1 MIVLIQMTD
10 LNKMSETNQTDPA
23 LATGES
29 LFTPQDEMIISDIE
43 TLRVLTDP
51 LRLHILELLAEPH
64 TVKEIAPKLAIG
76 KTKLYYHIN
85 LLEKRGI
92 IRVVSTRLVSGIVEK
107 RYQVAALRFRPVKE
121 LFQGTDEGPELG
133 LTLFDTIWD
142 ATRAQ
147 FTRSLQQGQIAGA
160 AEAKGNKLM
169 LSHTVVALTEEQ
181 AEAFSV
187 RFEALMEELKQYETK
202 APSAQTRPYA
212 LTIAFF
218 PKAEEERSTE

>member
-1 MIVLIQMTD
+1 MFV
-10 LNKMSETNQTDPA
+10 LNKMSEINQTDPA
-23 LATGES
+23 LETSEP
-29 LFTPQDEMIISDIE
+29 LFKPQDEMIISDIE

-107 RYQVAALRFRPVKE
+107 RYQVTALRFRPVKE
-121 LFQGTDEGPELG
+121 LLQGTSEGQTLG

-142 ATRAQ
+142 AARTQ
-147 FTRSLQQGQIAGA
+147 FTRSLQQGHIAGA
-160 AEAKGNKLM
+160 TDSKANKLM
-169 LSHTVVALTEEQ
+169 LSHMVVSLTEEQ
-181 AEAFSV
+181 ADAFGA
-187 RFEALMEELKQYETK
+187 RFAALLEELKQYES
-202 APSAQTRPYA
+202 AASSAQTRPYT

-218 PKAEEERSTE
+218 PKAEE